1 MGCARDLLLIARW
14 EVKRAAG
21 TMTRDILPLA
31 VVLFILLVLV
41 TGFSATRGIHLQD
54 GMYRAGIDDPA
65 LMAVIGSDSRFVV
78 DLSDPAYL
86 TTHMVDYDLVIIAG
100 RATGTRTDRS
110 RAALLTL
117 KRDYDRYSNLFY
129 ARQQDLF
136 AAYPLWVDLQEV
148 KSELSFLATQQGER
162 AASLTPSDE
171 PPVPEVAVEIL
182 PDPPSAIGISE
193 ESLREGLTEAAGQ
206 DSQIARYTDVIGPGS
221 SLGTFRTPS
230 QLSPP
235 LPFDSI
241 VLIFVFIFPLY
252 FTSQFY
258 MMSIMHERIGRQG
271 EPLLTTPISPSA
283 IVLGKALPY
292 LVGMIAISAGIA
304 AWIQTP
310 PIVLLPLIP
319 VILFFLGNALLIGM
333 VARSFKEL
341 SFLSIFFSTIATSY
355 LFFPSVFANVHVV
368 SLVSPLTLIVLTLQ
382 GTPFTPSEYLFSTS
396 LFFLTSLVLFYTGVK
411 NYHEERLFSQ
421 VRLIPKIREVVSGII
436 PLAHPYAALFLIA
449 ALTIPFVFMVQL
461 MLLVVL
467 FNLPMPLS
475 LLLLLIAGALV
486 EEVAKSIGIVTL
498 ISESREKLPWRS
510 VVFGAGATAVGFLLG
525 EKLLLFATLS
535 QISESIFG
543 SVLFL
548 SLGALWPPLILHF
561 VCVLVVA
568 AVVRAKGISWYVP
581 GIILATAVHCLYN
594 LTFVLGWLK

>member
-304 AWIQTP
+304 AWIQAP